1 MQQTTYSKQ
10 IYGNQTRASSLHRT
24 LHQTYL
30 QQQIIASNLKQPNLI
45 IFQQPNNDDQTT
57 GNTLVIELKVL
68 IEAYYSL
75 LTLCSSLL
83 LS

>member
-10 IYGNQTRASSLHRT
+10 IDCNQTRSSSLHQT

-57 GNTLVIELKVL
+57 GNTLVIEQLKVF
-68 IEAYYSL
+68 IEALYL
-75 LTLCSSLL
+75 F
-83 LS
+83 

>member
-30 QQQIIASNLKQPNLI
+30 QQQIIASNLKQTNLI

-57 GNTLVIELKVL
+57 GNTLVIEQLKVF
-68 IEAYYSL
+68 IEALYL
-75 LTLCSSLL
+75 F
-83 LS
+83 

>member
-30 QQQIIASNLKQPNLI
+30 QQQIIASNLKQTNLI

-68 IEAYYSL
+68 IEALYINFM
-75 LTLCSSLL
+75 
-83 LS
+83 

>member
-30 QQQIIASNLKQPNLI
+30 QQQIIASNLKQTNLI

-57 GNTLVIELKVL
+57 GNTLVIEQLKVF
-68 IEAYYSL
+68 IEAIYL
-75 LTLCSSLL
+75 F
-83 LS
+83 

>member
-10 IYGNQTRASSLHRT
+10 IYCKQTRASSLHLT

-57 GNTLVIELKVL
+57 GNTLVIEQLKVF
-68 IEAYYSL
+68 IEALYL
-75 LTLCSSLL
+75 F
-83 LS
+83 

>member
-10 IYGNQTRASSLHRT
+10 IYCKQTRASSLYQTLHQT

-45 IFQQPNNDDQTT
+45 IFKQPNNDDQTT
-57 GNTLVIELKVL
+57 GNTLVIEQLKVF
-68 IEAYYSL
+68 IEALYL
-75 LTLCSSLL
+75 F
-83 LS
+83 

>member
-57 GNTLVIELKVL
+57 GNTLVIEQLKVF
-68 IEAYYSL
+68 IEALYL
-75 LTLCSSLL
+75 F
-83 LS
+83 

>member
-10 IYGNQTRASSLHRT
+10 IYCKQTRVSSLHQT

-30 QQQIIASNLKQPNLI
+30 QQQITSNLKQPNLI

-57 GNTLVIELKVL
+57 GNTLVIEQLKVF
-68 IEAYYSL
+68 IEALYL
-75 LTLCSSLL
+75 F
-83 LS
+83 

>member
-10 IYGNQTRASSLHRT
+10 IYCKQTRVSS

-45 IFQQPNNDDQTT
+45 IFKQPINDDQTT
-57 GNTLVIELKVL
+57 GNTLVIEQLKVF
-68 IEAYYSL
+68 IEALYL
-75 LTLCSSLL
+75 L
-83 LS
+83 